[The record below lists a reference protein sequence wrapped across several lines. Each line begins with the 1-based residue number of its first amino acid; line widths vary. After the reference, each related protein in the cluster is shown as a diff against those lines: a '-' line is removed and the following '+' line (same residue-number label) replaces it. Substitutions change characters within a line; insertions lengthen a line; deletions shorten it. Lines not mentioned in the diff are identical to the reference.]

1 MNSFESE
8 ERRIFGEG
16 KCDQLPVASSFPLL
30 FPFFLA
36 NKWFRLA
43 ISSQK
48 FLNYYRRRRNSSRL
62 RDKVP
67 DIIVF
72 PFVSC
77 IQVSWIYRVS
87 DNRE

>member
-48 FLNYYRRRRNSSRL
+48 FLNYYIEDVTHLVYEIKFQILLFFLLFR
-62 RDKVP
+62 
-67 DIIVF
+67 VF
-72 PFVSC
+72 K
-77 IQVSWIYRVS
+77 
-87 DNRE
+87 